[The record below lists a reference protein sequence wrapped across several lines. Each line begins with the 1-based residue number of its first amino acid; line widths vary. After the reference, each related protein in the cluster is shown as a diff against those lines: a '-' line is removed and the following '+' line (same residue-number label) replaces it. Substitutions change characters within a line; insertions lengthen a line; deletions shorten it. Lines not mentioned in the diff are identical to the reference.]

1 MEVGMQ
7 IERSETG
14 IRILYTLLF
23 ILVIHAVEVVLGVVV
38 LFDLVFALV
47 TRTAPSVRVRE
58 FADRVIRYAVE
69 VVSYLTYNREAAP
82 FPFDAF
88 PPGRGG
94 DAPSTPE

>member
-1 MEVGMQ
+1 ME

-14 IRILYTLLF
+14 IRALYTILF
-23 ILVIHAVEVVLGVVV
+23 LLVIHAIEVVLGVLV

-47 TRTAPSVRVRE
+47 TRSAPPGRVRE

-88 PPGRGG
+88 PPARG
-94 DAPSTPE
+94 DDVPSTHA